1 MNGFLNPWGTDSEK
15 TEGKPML
22 NGPFQGLPG
31 SSEGWTAHEAWLL
44 PISDGVAAQAPAAQS
59 AAETVRAASRPLFMA
74 ANGLAL
80 ALALLLA
87 AETSTGWM
95 GGLHGAPVAKAPVIT
110 ASAS

>member
-1 MNGFLNPWGTDSEK
+1 
-15 TEGKPML
+15 ML

-31 SSEGWTAHEAWLL
+31 SSEGWTAHEPWLL
-44 PISDGVAAQAPAAQS
+44 PITDGAAAKPIANAASATDLVRVAA
-59 AAETVRAASRPLFMA
+59 RPLFIA

-95 GGLHGAPVAKAPVIT
+95 GGLHTAPVAKAPVIT

>member
-1 MNGFLNPWGTDSEK
+1 
-15 TEGKPML
+15 ML
-22 NGPFQGLPG
+22 NGPFQGLG
-31 SSEGWTAHEAWLL
+31 SSEGWTVHEPWLL
-44 PISDGVAAQAPAAQS
+44 PITDGAALKTPDAAPS
-59 AAETVRAASRPLFMA
+59 AADTVRSAARPLFLA

-95 GGLHGAPVAKAPVIT
+95 GGTPAAPVAKAPVIT

>member
-1 MNGFLNPWGTDSEK
+1 
-15 TEGKPML
+15 ML

-44 PISDGVAAQAPAAQS
+44 PITDGAAQAPVADT
-59 AAETVRAASRPLFMA
+59 AAETVRAAARPLFIA

-95 GGLHGAPVAKAPVIT
+95 GGQRGAPVAKAPVIT

>member
-1 MNGFLNPWGTDSEK
+1 
-15 TEGKPML
+15 ML

-31 SSEGWTAHEAWLL
+31 SSEGWTAHEPWLL
-44 PISDGVAAQAPAAQS
+44 PITDGAAVKAPVAAS
-59 AAETVRAASRPLFMA
+59 AADTVRAAARPLFMA

-95 GGLHGAPVAKAPVIT
+95 GGQRGAPVAKAPVIT

>member
-1 MNGFLNPWGTDSEK
+1 
-15 TEGKPML
+15 ML

-44 PISDGVAAQAPAAQS
+44 PITDGAAAAQAARSPAD
-59 AAETVRAASRPLFMA
+59 TVRAASRPLFLA

-95 GGLHGAPVAKAPVIT
+95 GGQHGAPVAKAPVIT

>member
-1 MNGFLNPWGTDSEK
+1 
-15 TEGKPML
+15 ML
-22 NGPFQGLPG
+22 NGPFQGLG
-31 SSEGWTAHEAWLL
+31 SSEGWTVHEPWLL
-44 PISDGVAAQAPAAQS
+44 PITDGAGKAADPAPS
-59 AAETVRAASRPLFMA
+59 AADAVRAASRPLFLA

-95 GGLHGAPVAKAPVIT
+95 GGARTAPVAKAPVIT